1 MPSSRK
7 RPINADPIEEGIDYA
22 RQVVARRIPAGKFV
36 CLAAERFLEDLKRA
50 KAGQGPWAFDPDR
63 ALAPIEI
70 CQQLPNIKGPLADQP
85 IRLMAWQLCWTANLF
100 GFIERETGWRRFR
113 QASIWVPRGN
123 GKSTWLAPL
132 AVYCAFCEGEG
143 GAEAYAAAVTRDQ
156 AKIVW
161 TAAAEMLRRAPDLRH
176 YLGIEQSA
184 HSIYQP
190 RTASSFLPLSSDAK
204 SLDGLNVHFAC
215 LDEIGSHRTARV
227 YDIILTALGK
237 RLQPLLISIS
247 TATAN
252 TTGIGKQVWDLSA
265 KVLTGVLEDERFFAV
280 LYAAD
285 EGDDPFA
292 EKTMAKANPSWG
304 VTVVPEQ
311 VRMIARQAK
320 NNPAQEAVYK
330 TRHLNI
336 WVTGNQALF
345 AMDHWHACKVE
356 GLRLEDFAG
365 RTCIL
370 GLDIANKIDLTAL
383 VLLFPEEDSEGK
395 EVYSVFC
402 RAWLPEARVESQPAY
417 AQWVA
422 DGWLTQTPGETTDFS
437 MIEDAILECC
447 ASFDVQAVTYDPW
460 SATQLAQRMLE
471 RNVPMVEY
479 PMTVSTMSEPTKAVD
494 VAMRERRFRHDGNAA
509 LAWCLSNV
517 VGHRDAKDNV
527 FPRKELPEHKI
538 DAAIALIMA
547 LGQQIIRSAQESLP
561 TIYRDHDLLLW

>member
-1 MPSSRK
+1 
-7 RPINADPIEEGIDYA
+7 
-22 RQVVARRIPAGKFV
+22 
-36 CLAAERFLEDLKRA
+36 LAAKRFLADLA
-50 KAGQGPWAFDPDR
+50 AAEAGHGRWTFDPDR
-63 ALAPIEI
+63 AMVPIEI
-70 CQQLPNIKGPLADQP
+70 CERLPNIKGPQAGNS
-85 IRLMAWQLCWTANLF
+85 IRLMPWQRCWTANLF
-100 GFIERETGWRRFR
+100 GFIERGTGRRRFR

-132 AVYCAFCEGEG
+132 AVYCAFAEGEG

-161 TAAAEMLRRAPDLRH
+161 NAAAEMLRRAPALRQH
-176 YLGIEQSA
+176 LGIEQSV
-184 HSIYQP
+184 HSMYQP

-237 RLQPLLISIS
+237 RVQPLLISIS

-252 TTGIGKQVWDLSA
+252 TTGIGKQLWDLSI
-265 KVLTGVLEDERFFAV
+265 KVLTGALEDERFFAV
-280 LYAAD
+280 LYTAD
-285 EGDDPFA
+285 EDDDPFA
-292 EKTMAKANPSWG
+292 EATMEKANPSWG
-304 VTVVPEQ
+304 ITVVPEQ

-330 TRHLNI
+330 TRHLNL

-345 AMDHWHACKVE
+345 AMDHWAACKVE
-356 GLRLEDFAG
+356 GLRLEGFAG
-365 RTCIL
+365 RSCIL

-383 VLLFPEEDSEGK
+383 VLLFPEEDDEGK
-395 EVYSVFC
+395 EAYSVFC
-402 RAWLPEARVESQPAY
+402 RAWLPEARVESQAVY
-417 AQWVA
+417 AHWIA
-422 DGWLTQTPGETTDFS
+422 DGYLTQTPGETTDFS
-437 MIEDAILECC
+437 MIEEAILECC
-447 ASFDVQAVTYDPW
+447 ASFDVQAVCYDPW
-460 SATQLAQRMLE
+460 SATQLAQRMME

-494 VAMRERRFRHDGNAA
+494 VTMREHRFRHDGSPV

-517 VGHRDAKDNV
+517 VGHRDAKDNI

-547 LGQQIIRSAQESLP
+547 LGQQIVRSAHESLP
-561 TIYRDHDLLLW
+561 TIYQGDHTLLLW